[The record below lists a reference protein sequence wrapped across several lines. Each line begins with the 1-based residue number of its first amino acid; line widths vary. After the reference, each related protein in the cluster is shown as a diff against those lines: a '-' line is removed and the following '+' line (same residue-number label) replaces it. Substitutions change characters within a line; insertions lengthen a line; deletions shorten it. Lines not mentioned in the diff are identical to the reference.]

1 MWSSH
6 TKLELGFLKFFPNIT
21 ERDMTTNGEAH
32 AANYLDLATKLRGRC
47 KFYHVGDPHRRL
59 LEKCIDAFEQL
70 ADGHFDAKG
79 ELCICE
85 DSSVPDDV
93 FMADSVQ
100 DWLLEN
106 GVKLTPKQK
115 RILHLDQPKDG

>member
-6 TKLELGFLKFFPNIT
+6 TKLELGSLKFFPNIT

-32 AANYLDLATKLRGRC
+32 AANYLDLATNLRGRS

-59 LEKCIDAFEQL
+59 LERCIAAFQQL
-70 ADGHFDAKG
+70 ADGHFDGKG

-85 DSSVPDDV
+85 DS
-93 FMADSVQ
+93 SVQ